1 MVMMDDPGS
10 SSIPGANPEGPLPED
25 SATEEQSAE
34 PGGLN
39 HSQKEVL
46 ERCLHALA
54 HAKNDSHTLAALLLI
69 TRVCP
74 ANQLDRATLH
84 HIFEAV
90 GLNLPARLLV
100 TAVRGDAS
108 SGLPP
113 EELLSLGTALLAAQS
128 TDPDM
133 AQHPQMLSTLPMLL
147 GLVSVGPTWTPTT
160 TTTTTSPQQRTPTS
174 HADDHGEAGSQSL
187 PTEPEARCDGDS
199 RPATS
204 ASASDESGGEG
215 TPPEL
220 TAVLDEATASDCY
233 QVLEALSA
241 VSGGPER
248 LFSRGAVPALCRALQ
263 QKQTLSTKRGRP
275 LLGLLLSRLG
285 PQAWQKHPEHLRGTL
300 EELCQE
306 FSHTKDKEKKQP
318 QRILEL
324 CSELPQFLPP
334 PEGALESTEL
344 KRLVGELW
352 TVLRPLVQSKLGTKQ
367 LGPVLALASCLLDLC
382 GWDCVGPPRFCCLL
396 VNRACVEVR
405 MGLEEPPGTELSA
418 DLQHWLTA
426 CYRIMEAAM
435 EQACS
440 QGLDYSSTAQTQ
452 GSISGISLQQSRQV
466 LGVLEEAVSA
476 VIYYLQQV
484 DPNCYGDPFVFA
496 TFRCLCA
503 WLAEETSC
511 LKEEVTSL
519 LPFLIGYCRDHLQRG
534 GDVKDLT
541 ACMADMSMSKG
552 SREDRWTG
560 EHALRYLL
568 PALCHLTA
576 EEGPRRVLL
585 SLDTLSLMIG
595 FLKSGWEELQ
605 KREGKAQRREPALET
620 ACSALLNIAVTEP
633 DRVRKDSSFSEL
645 QKLLCD
651 SLPVLLHK
659 PRLLVLSANLCTLG
673 LMMAR
678 TKTTPTDITDPGEK
692 RFFNA
697 ALRFLL
703 GALGPAQDAL
713 PGSVAFAWAESWDE
727 VGELWRLSLQALS
740 ACLRARPGLTVLAR
754 EQSWL
759 ANVLAQLGNKG
770 ARADA
775 PTLEALQ
782 EALCAL
788 AQTCPTCREEIREEL
803 GKGPATQ
810 LKEMSQ
816 LRQVLSR

>member
-1 MVMMDDPGS
+1 MCLSLFDRSVMVMDEPGS
-10 SSIPGANPEGPLPED
+10 CSIPGANPGDPLPED
-25 SATEEQSAE
+25 ETTTE
-34 PGGLN
+34 GLSGASDDGLS
-39 HSQKEVL
+39 HAQKEVL
-46 ERCLHALA
+46 ERCLHALT

-74 ANQLDRATLH
+74 ASQLDRVTLH
-84 HIFEAV
+84 RVFEAV

-100 TAVRGDAS
+100 TAVRRDAS

-113 EELLSLGTALLAAQS
+113 EELLSLGTALLAALS

-147 GLVSVGPTWTPTT
+147 GLVSEGPAWTP
-160 TTTTTSPQQRTPTS
+160 QQKRTPHTVQ
-174 HADDHGEAGSQSL
+174 GEGSTV
-187 PTEPEARCDGDS
+187 PAARCNGDS
-199 RPATS
+199 PLPSQPVTS
-204 ASASDESGGEG
+204 ETAAGESGGE
-215 TPPEL
+215 TSPDS
-220 TAVLDEATASDCY
+220 AVKLDEATASDCY

-248 LFSRGAVPALCRALQ
+248 LLARGAVPALCRALEQ
-263 QKQTLSTKRGRP
+263 NQTLSRKRGRP

-285 PQAWQKHPEHLRGTL
+285 PQVWEKHSAQLIVML
-300 EELCQE
+300 EELSREFCQA
-306 FSHTKDKEKKQP
+306 KE
-318 QRILEL
+318 QRRLEL

-334 PEGALESTEL
+334 QEGALESGDL

-367 LGPVLALASCLLDLC
+367 LGPVLAFAACLLDLC

-405 MGLEEPPGTELSA
+405 MGLEEPPGTELSP

-440 QGLDYSSTAQTQ
+440 QGPDYSTAQTQ
-452 GSISGISLQQSRQV
+452 SSISGISLQQSRQV
-466 LGVLEEAVSA
+466 LGILEEAISA

-484 DPNCYGDPFVFA
+484 DQSCYGNPFVFA

-519 LPFLIGYCRDHLQRG
+519 LPVLIGYSRDHLQRG

-541 ACMADMSMSKG
+541 ACMAEMSVATG
-552 SREDRWTG
+552 SPGDRWTG

-585 SLDTLSLMIG
+585 SLDILSLLIG
-595 FLKSGWEELQ
+595 FLRRGWEGLQ
-605 KREGKAQRREPALET
+605 KKEGKAQRREPALET

-633 DRVRKDSSFSEL
+633 ERVRKDSSVSEL
-645 QKLLCD
+645 PKLLND
-651 SLPVLLHK
+651 ALPVLLHK
-659 PRLLVLSANLCTLG
+659 PRLLVFSANLCTLG
-673 LMMAR
+673 LMIAR
-678 TKTTPTDITDPGEK
+678 TKATPSDVTDPEER
-692 RFFNA
+692 RFFSA

-703 GALGPAQDAL
+703 GALSPAQDAL
-713 PGSVAFAWAESWDE
+713 RGSVAAAWEESWEE
-727 VGELWRLSLQALS
+727 VGELWRLSLQALG
-740 ACLRARPGLTVLAR
+740 ACLRARPGLAALVR

-759 ANVLAQLGNKG
+759 PNLLAELGNTG
-770 ARADA
+770 TRADA

-788 AQTCPTCREEIREEL
+788 AQTCSACREEIREEL
-803 GKGPATQ
+803 SRGQASQ
-810 LKEMSQ
+810 LKDMSQ
-816 LRQVLSR
+816 LRQAVSQ